1 TIVQFHPS
9 VSTTIV
15 TESGGGNI
23 PTVAHDTAT
32 ISNAS
37 PNAGGTITYKLFNN
51 STCTGTTPA
60 TGLLA
65 DLTPANN
72 TVVNGVAPASTSY
85 TFNNAGTFYFY
96 AVYSGDANNTGPVNS
111 GCASEPFLV
120 NPNTPVPHS
129 TPVAQIKDT
138 LTVTGLSS
146 GATGNVV
153 VGLYS
158 SRVSGVCT

>member
-1 TIVQFHPS
+1 T
-9 VSTTIV
+9 
-15 TESGGGNI
+15 
-23 PTVAHDTAT
+23 
-32 ISNAS
+32 
-37 PNAGGTITYKLFNN
+37 AGGTITYKLYNN

-72 TVVNGVAPASTSY
+72 TVTNGVAPDSLPF

-111 GCASEPFLV
+111 GHAAEPFVV
-120 NPNTPVPHS
+120 NPNTPQPHS
-129 TPVAQIKDT
+129 TPVVQIKDT
-138 LTVTGLSS
+138 FTVTGLTA
-146 GATGNVV
+146 GATGNIV

-158 SRVSGVCT
+158 TAACSAGSQLGSDALFAANTNVNGTMTGETSFVTEPAGSY